1 MADFEQMLQE
11 FKSFGELQAFSESQ
25 HKTINELTKKIVS
38 LENETI
44 ELKRLL
50 EGTVPLFGTERLV
63 ITNEE
68 MICLKQIEEMRRISD
83 IQILTLDQTRQ
94 LDILVKNLHSIRTN
108 SKKDLPGDYK
118 HLDETKLL
126 ELAK

>member
-1 MADFEQMLQE
+1 MDNFNLEEIKNFA
-11 FKSFGELQAFSESQ
+11 ELQAFSESQ
-25 HKTINELTKKIVS
+25 HKTINDLTKKIVS
-38 LENETI
+38 LENECI
-44 ELKRLL
+44 ELKKLL
-50 EGTVPLFGTERLV
+50 EGTVPLFGTERLI

-83 IQILTLDQTRQ
+83 VQVLTLDQTRQ